1 MLHHCYF
8 TNPTKQR
15 CFSHVIQWEVVK
27 ASDLP
32 KVLLSVVSPGFEVWA
47 PNYSSTA
54 VKSLLFELPVQA
66 ASPSSD
72 LHTSSL
78 APQGAVCLPVNCFD
92 FLPQGR
98 SWPGL
103 HLLQA
108 EAELGPGSSRA
119 FVLRACS
126 SCWEQV
132 ARKAKGDD
140 HQGSS
145 LEGGRGRQADRVHM
159 RKNSKCPP

>member
-1 MLHHCYF
+1 M
-8 TNPTKQR
+8 
-15 CFSHVIQWEVVK
+15 IQWEIIK

-54 VKSLLFELPVQA
+54 VKSLLSEPPVQA

-119 FVLRACS
+119 FVLRACTP
-126 SCWEQV
+126 V
-132 ARKAKGDD
+132 
-140 HQGSS
+140 GSRWPEKQKEMIIREAAWKV
-145 LEGGRGRQADRVHM
+145 EGGGRQTGWI
-159 RKNSKCPP
+159 